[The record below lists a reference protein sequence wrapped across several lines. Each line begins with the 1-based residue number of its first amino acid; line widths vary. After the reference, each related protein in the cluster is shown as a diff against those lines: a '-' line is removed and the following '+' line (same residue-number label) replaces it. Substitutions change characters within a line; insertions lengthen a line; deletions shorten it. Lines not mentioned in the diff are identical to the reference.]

1 MTTRVQGLPATKWLL
16 ILGIILLSSHA
27 AERAERGPAIAT
39 KPDYVLQP
47 QDVIKIQIF
56 QEDDLTREL
65 RISQE
70 ATVQL
75 PLVGTVELKGKTI
88 RQAEDLV
95 RALYDRDFLV
105 NPQVNIAVTEYWKRK
120 VSVFGM
126 VNKPGVV
133 FFPQEQGL
141 SLVEAIAQADGFTRL
156 ADKKRVTLRRTSSD
170 GTTKTDIINMN
181 ELTKGEEG
189 RAWPLQPG
197 DIIDVPEK
205 II

>member
-1 MTTRVQGLPATKWLL
+1 ML
-16 ILGIILLSSHA
+16 IASSALSSSPVA
-27 AERAERGPAIAT
+27 WSAERGSAALT

-47 QDVIKIQIF
+47 QDVIKVQIF

-65 RISQE
+65 RLSQE

-75 PLVGTVELKGKTI
+75 PLVGTVDLKGKTI
-88 RQAEDLV
+88 RQAEDVV
-95 RALYDRDFLV
+95 RTLYDRDFLV
-105 NPQVNIAVTEYWKRK
+105 NPQVNIAVIEYWKRK
-120 VSVFGM
+120 VSIFGM

-156 ADKKRVTLRRTSSD
+156 ADKKRVTLRRTSPD
-170 GTTKTDIINMN
+170 GTTKTEIINMN